1 VTLFIALLTLGL
13 LGAAF
18 TFPLSLCVAAKRGDE
33 MWADLARRE
42 RKQILEAARSDS
54 NRVGGISECASR
66 AASAIR

>member
-1 VTLFIALLTLGL
+1 MTLLITLFTLGL

-18 TFPLSLCVAAKRGDE
+18 TFPFSLCITAKRADE

>member
-42 RKQILEAARSDS
+42 RREIVEVQ
-54 NRVGGISECASR
+54 NR
-66 AASAIR
+66 